1 MTDFTPIT
9 PRRSDEELSVAHT
22 GTSRLFI
29 EVLRDLE
36 TLVAA
41 EGLLQR
47 EVAVVCDPQFDT
59 HLTAAE
65 LAREGLMTRLSLLI
79 AAPDQ
84 RAMDRPLRLMGA
96 VLRML
101 LSVEADADRIHLFSS
116 LVETSPL
123 MITPGAHPV
132 TRMVRALTHR
142 FFNGVSA
149 LMALEDFGGPGYD
162 PDAGMMA
169 MPA

>member
-9 PRRSDEELSVAHT
+9 PRRSDEGLSVAHT
-22 GTSRLFI
+22 AISHLFI

-36 TLVAA
+36 TLVDA

-47 EVAVVCDPQFDT
+47 GVAVVCGSQFDA

-65 LAREGLMTRLSLLI
+65 LAREELMTRLSLLI
-79 AAPDQ
+79 AAADQ

-96 VLRML
+96 MLRML
-101 LSVEADADRIHLFSS
+101 LSMEADGDRIHLFSS
-116 LVETSPL
+116 LIETSPL
-123 MITPGAHPV
+123 MIIPGAHPV

-142 FFNGVSA
+142 FFDGVSA

>member
-1 MTDFTPIT
+1 MTDFTPTT
-9 PRRSDEELSVAHT
+9 PRRSDEGLSVAHT
-22 GTSRLFI
+22 AISHLFI

-36 TLVAA
+36 TLVDA

-47 EVAVVCDPQFDT
+47 GIAVVSDPQFDAL
-59 HLTAAE
+59 LTAAE
-65 LAREGLMTRLSLLI
+65 LAREELMTRLSLLI

-101 LSVEADADRIHLFSS
+101 LSVEADADRVHLFSS
-116 LVETSPL
+116 LIETSPL
-123 MITPGAHPV
+123 MIIPGAHPV

-142 FFNGVSA
+142 FFDGVSA